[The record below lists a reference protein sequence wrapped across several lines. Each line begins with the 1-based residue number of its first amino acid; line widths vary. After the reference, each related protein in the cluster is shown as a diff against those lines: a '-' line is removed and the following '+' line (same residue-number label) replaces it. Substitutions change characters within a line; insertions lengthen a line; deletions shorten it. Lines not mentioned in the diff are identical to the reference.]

1 MYLLTIF
8 TILILLLGFLENY
21 FHQKRIQ
28 KIPIRIHVNGTRG
41 KSTTTR
47 LIAAMLREAGYRVLA
62 KTTGT
67 SPIIILQ
74 NGQEETIKRK
84 GAANIIEQKYFI
96 KKAVAK
102 NCNAIV
108 MECMAVHP
116 ETQWVSEHQLIK
128 STIGVITNVR
138 EDHQDVYGS
147 DLEDAADALKLTIPR
162 NGQLVTA
169 EKKIFPTF
177 SQHAKK
183 LNTKCIL
190 IDPEKINAKEL
201 NQKFENFYFKDN
213 VAISLQVGQ
222 LLEIEKETALRG
234 ISKANP
240 DPGALAIYKLK
251 IENKLLWFVNAFA
264 ANDRESI
271 LLILDK
277 INQLL
282 PKEMDDSQ
290 RIAIINH
297 RDDRITR
304 TLQFDKIL
312 TQDLYF
318 DYIMLAGP
326 TSALSERKLVQFGY
340 PSKQIHRINK
350 RETTADVVKKICQLN
365 KKNIIVYGLGNTRGF
380 GIEIMEYL
388 KEKGEK
394 I

>member
-8 TILILLLGFLENY
+8 TILILLLGFLEYY
-21 FHQKRIQ
+21 FHQKRIY

-41 KSTTTR
+41 KSTTVR
-47 LIAAMLREAGYRVLA
+47 LIAASLREAGYRVLA

-67 SPIIILQ
+67 SPRIILE

-96 KKAVAK
+96 KKAMVR

-138 EDHQDVYGS
+138 EDHQDVYGPS
-147 DLEDAADALKLTIPR
+147 LKDCAEALKLTIPKK
-162 NGQLVTA
+162 GYLVTA
-169 EKKIFPTF
+169 EKKFF
-177 SQHAKK
+177 SLFQQQAKK
-183 LNTKCIL
+183 LKTQCL
-190 IDPEKINAKEL
+190 LVDPNKMIQDRYVKS
-201 NQKFENFYFKDN
+201 ENFYFRDN
-213 VAISLQVGQ
+213 VAIALQIGSLLGINKKTILQ
-222 LLEIEKETALRG
+222 G
-234 ISKANP
+234 ISKATP
-240 DPGALAIYKLK
+240 DPGALTIYQLEQDKRK
-251 IENKLLWFVNAFA
+251 SWFINAFA

-271 LLILDK
+271 LIIWDK

-312 TQDLYF
+312 TQDLRF
-318 DYIMLAGP
+318 DYLMLAGP
-326 TSALSERKLVQFGY
+326 TSRLSERKLLQFGY
-340 PSKQIHRINK
+340 PSKQIYQINK
-350 RETTADVVKKICQLN
+350 RETISEVVKKIYQLS

-380 GIEIMEYL
+380 GMEIMEYL

>member
-8 TILILLLGFLENY
+8 TILILLLGFLEYY
-21 FHQKRIQ
+21 FHQKRIN

-41 KSTTTR
+41 KSTTVR
-47 LIAAMLREAGYRVLA
+47 LIAASLREAGYRVLA

-67 SPIIILQ
+67 SPRIILE

-96 KKAVAK
+96 KKAVVK

-138 EDHQDVYGS
+138 EDHQDVYGPS
-147 DLEDAADALKLTIPR
+147 LKDCAEALKLTIPKK
-162 NGQLVTA
+162 GYLVTA
-169 EKKIFPTF
+169 EKKFF
-177 SQHAKK
+177 SLFQQQAKK
-183 LNTKCIL
+183 LKTQCIL
-190 IDPEKINAKEL
+190 ADPDQMIQDVHVKS
-201 NQKFENFYFKDN
+201 ENFYFRDN
-213 VAISLQVGQ
+213 VAIALKIGNLLGINNNTILQ
-222 LLEIEKETALRG
+222 G
-234 ISKANP
+234 ISKATS
-240 DPGALAIYKLK
+240 DPGALTIYQLEQDKK
-251 IENKLLWFVNAFA
+251 QLWFINAFA

-271 LLILDK
+271 LIIWDK

-282 PKEMDDSQ
+282 PKEMDNSQ
-290 RIAIINH
+290 KIAIINH

-312 TQDLYF
+312 TQDLHF
-318 DYIMLAGP
+318 DYLMLAGP
-326 TSALSERKLVQFGY
+326 TSRLSENKLLQFAY
-340 PSKQIHRINK
+340 PSKQIYRINK
-350 RETTADVVKKICQLN
+350 RETASDVVKKLFQLS
-365 KKNIIVYGLGNTRGF
+365 KKNILVYGLGNTRGF

>member
-8 TILILLLGFLENY
+8 TILILLLGFLEYY
-21 FHQKRIQ
+21 FHQKRIN

-41 KSTTTR
+41 KSTTVR
-47 LIAAMLREAGYRVLA
+47 LIAASLREAGYRVLA

-67 SPIIILQ
+67 SPRIILE

-96 KKAVAK
+96 KKAVVK

-108 MECMAVHP
+108 IECMAVHP
-116 ETQWVSEHQLIK
+116 ENQWVSEHQLVK

-138 EDHQDVYGS
+138 EDHQDVYGPS
-147 DLEDAADALKLTIPR
+147 LKDCAEALKLTIPKK
-162 NGQLVTA
+162 GYLVTA
-169 EKKIFPTF
+169 EKKFF
-177 SQHAKK
+177 SLFQQQAKK
-183 LNTKCIL
+183 LKTQCL
-190 IDPEKINAKEL
+190 LADPNKMIQDENVKS
-201 NQKFENFYFKDN
+201 ENFYFRDN
-213 VAISLQVGQ
+213 VAITLQIGN
-222 LLEIEKETALRG
+222 LLGINKKTILHG
-234 ISKANP
+234 ISKATP
-240 DPGALAIYKLK
+240 DPGALTIYQLEQDKK
-251 IENKLLWFVNAFA
+251 QLWFINAFA

-271 LLILDK
+271 LIIWDK

-312 TQDLYF
+312 TRDLRF
-318 DYIMLAGP
+318 DYLMLAGP
-326 TSALSERKLVQFGY
+326 TSRLSERKLLQFGY
-340 PSKQIHRINK
+340 PSKQIYRINK
-350 RETTADVVKKICQLN
+350 RETASDVVKKIFRLS

-380 GIEIMEYL
+380 GMEIMEYL

>member
-8 TILILLLGFLENY
+8 TILILLLGFLEYY
-21 FHQKRIQ
+21 FHQKRIY

-41 KSTTTR
+41 KSTTVR
-47 LIAAMLREAGYRVLA
+47 LIAASLREAGYRVLA

-67 SPIIILQ
+67 SPRIILE

-96 KKAVAK
+96 KKAMVR

-138 EDHQDVYGS
+138 EDHQDVYGPS
-147 DLEDAADALKLTIPR
+147 LKDCAEALKLTIPKQ
-162 NGQLVTA
+162 GFLVTA
-169 EKKIFPTF
+169 EKNFF
-177 SQHAKK
+177 SLFQQQAKK
-183 LNTKCIL
+183 LKTQCL
-190 IDPEKINAKEL
+190 LVDPNKMIQDRYVKS
-201 NQKFENFYFKDN
+201 ENFYFRDN
-213 VAISLQVGQ
+213 VAIALQIGSLLGINKKTILQ
-222 LLEIEKETALRG
+222 G
-234 ISKANP
+234 ISKATP
-240 DPGALAIYKLK
+240 DPGALTIYQLEQDKRK
-251 IENKLLWFVNAFA
+251 LWFINAFA

-271 LLILDK
+271 LIIWDK

-297 RDDRITR
+297 RDDRIAR

-312 TQDLYF
+312 TQDIRF
-318 DYIMLAGP
+318 DYLMLAGP
-326 TSALSERKLVQFGY
+326 TSRLSERKLLQFGY
-340 PSKQIHRINK
+340 PSKHIYQINK
-350 RETTADVVKKICQLN
+350 RETVSEVVKKIYRLS

-380 GIEIMEYL
+380 GMEIMEYL

-394 I
+394 K